1 MCGIVGILNKDGRP
15 VDRDV
20 LERMTRRLV
29 HRGPDDEGFYLDGPV
44 GLGFRRL
51 SIIDLSGGHQPMS
64 TPDGRFTTVFNGEI
78 YNFLELRSE
87 LEKTGAIF
95 QTRSDTE
102 VLLHLYAR
110 EGERCLNRLNGMF
123 AFAIWD
129 RSEKKL
135 FLARDRMGKKPVYVW
150 ETPLHFAFASECKAF
165 LEHPQF
171 SRTLDT
177 EALNHFFQF
186 EYVPAPFSIF
196 QNVRKLPQGHC
207 LLLRDGEATT
217 QRYWDVPLIDRQEE
231 IPEPEAACRL
241 FGLIDK
247 AVERRLISD
256 VPLGVLLS
264 GGIDSS
270 AIVAM
275 MARHREGK
283 NIKTFTIGFRE
294 KSYDESAYAKVI
306 ADRFGTDHHVQEL
319 TEEKLLEIIPEVVS
333 FLDEPFADY
342 SIFPTYLLSK
352 FTRQKVTVAL
362 GGDGGDEL
370 FAGYP
375 TFFADRVARIFSRLP
390 ALVQKG
396 VRVLADRLPVS
407 DRDMSLD
414 FMAKI
419 FLAGAS
425 FPPVIRNQVWLGAF
439 GPSARRRLFVDP
451 PKRDPLALVDE
462 AMRDC
467 PSTNRGDR
475 ILYFYQKFYLCDDIL
490 VKTDRASM
498 ATSLEVRA
506 PLLDV
511 NVVEFAASLPFH
523 YKLKGTQKKYL
534 FKKLLGRLLPKEIL
548 DRKKKGFGIPLSA
561 WLRGRLKE
569 KMLETLHPEKI
580 KREGLFDPRFVSQ
593 LVQGHLSGKRNNRK
607 PLFALLMFEWW
618 RERFLQEI

>member
-1 MCGIVGILNKDGRP
+1 MCGIVGILNKNGAP
-15 VDRDV
+15 VDREV

-29 HRGPDDEGFYLDGPV
+29 HRGPDDEGFYLDGSV

-64 TPDGRFTTVFNGEI
+64 ISDGRFTIVFNGEI
-78 YNFLELRSE
+78 YNFLELRAE
-87 LEKTGAIF
+87 LEKEGVTF

-102 VLLHLYAR
+102 VLLQLYAR
-110 EGERCLNRLNGMF
+110 EGESCLSRLNGMF

-129 RSEKKL
+129 RVEKSL
-135 FLARDRMGKKPVYVW
+135 FLARDRMGKKPLYLW
-150 ETPLHFAFASECKAF
+150 ETASHMAFASECKAF
-165 LEHPQF
+165 LDHPQF
-171 SRTLDT
+171 SRTLDPN
-177 EALNHFFQF
+177 ALNHYFQF
-186 EYVPAPFSIF
+186 EHVPAPFSIF
-196 QNVRKLPQGHC
+196 QDVRKLPQGHF
-207 LLLRDGEATT
+207 LLLRDGETTT
-217 QRYWDVPLIDRQEE
+217 QRYWDVPLVDRHEE
-231 IPEPEAACRL
+231 IPEPAAACRL

-283 NIKTFTIGFRE
+283 DIKTFTIGFRE
-294 KSYDESAYAKVI
+294 KSYDESAYARLI

-319 TEEKLLEIIPEVVS
+319 TEEKLLEIIPAVVS

-352 FTRQKVTVAL
+352 FTREKVTVAL

-375 TFFADRVARIFSRLP
+375 TFFADRVARLFNRLP
-390 ALVQKG
+390 KPVQKG
-396 VRVLADRLPVS
+396 FRRLVDRLPVS

-414 FMAKI
+414 FMAKT
-419 FLAGAS
+419 FLGGAPY
-425 FPPVIRNQVWLGAF
+425 PPVIRNQVWLGAF
-439 GPSARRRLFVDP
+439 GPEERRRLFVEP
-451 PKRDPLALVDE
+451 PLRDPLTLVEE
-462 AMRDC
+462 AMKDC
-467 PSTNRGDR
+467 PSTNPGDR
-475 ILYFYQKFYLCDDIL
+475 MLYFYQKFYLCDDIL

-498 ATSLEVRA
+498 AISLEVRA

-523 YKLKGTQKKYL
+523 YKLKGTKKKYL
-534 FKKLLGRLLPKEIL
+534 FKKILGRLLPTEIL
-548 DRKKKGFGIPLSA
+548 GRKKKGFGIPLSV
-561 WLRGRLKE
+561 WLRGKLKE
-569 KMLETLHPEKI
+569 RMLETLAPERI
-580 KREGLFDPRFVSQ
+580 RREGLFDSGYVSQ
-593 LVQGHLSGKRNNRK
+593 LVGEHLSGKRNHRK

-618 RERFLQEI
+618 REKYLA